1 MNKKMELVNAI
12 NSLVAAC
19 DPKNVDDSMFVK
31 RIETMQ
37 ALEALDYNSLLQALH
52 YRAETVYAYTGE
64 GDCGTGCNYLGLELF
79 PCKASSIYC
88 HCEKEEF
95 GIVLMDRYLELWMLE
110 DFSFAL
116 VASTE
121 TDYED
126 GEFSTAY
133 RVIRSTDLG
142 EIAQE
147 MKLDLERIAAQLIR
161 LADSYGMSGMPTY
174 EL

>member
-1 MNKKMELVNAI
+1 MNKKTELVNAI
-12 NSLVAAC
+12 NSLIEAC
-19 DPKNVDDSMFVK
+19 DPKTVDESMFVK

-37 ALEALDYNSLLQALH
+37 ALEALDYDSLLQALH
-52 YRAETVYAYTGE
+52 FHAETVYAYIAEGE
-64 GDCGTGCNYLGLELF
+64 CGTGCNYRGLELF
-79 PCKASSIYC
+79 PCRATSIYC
-88 HCEKEEF
+88 HCEKEEV
-95 GIVLMDRYLELWMLE
+95 GIVLMDRFLELWLLE

-116 VASTE
+116 VASMETE
-121 TDYED
+121 YED
-126 GEFSTAY
+126 GEYHTAY

-161 LADSYGMSGMPTY
+161 LADSYGKSRMPTY